1 MSAPFGSCSAFGT
14 ARAVQWPAMSA
25 FPRVALL
32 LAAAVLAA
40 SAAARAQ
47 SSAAG
52 ALEAAIAE
60 DYENELRAL
69 FEHFHRNPELSFLEH
84 ETAKRLAAELR
95 ASGVEVTEG
104 IGRTGIVGMLDN
116 GDGPLV
122 LVRADM
128 DGLPV
133 REQSELPYAS
143 TATQVDL
150 SGEEAPVMHACGH
163 DVHITAMVGVA
174 RRLAAMRDAWSGTVM
189 FVGQPAEERIM
200 GAREMLEDGLY
211 ERFGVP
217 DYALA
222 FHVAA
227 GKPAGKIDVPPG
239 LLASSSD
246 SVDVTVFGI
255 GAHGASPHR
264 GRDPIYIAAQL
275 VVALQSIVSREL
287 NPLEPGVITVG
298 AIHGGFKHNV
308 IPDRVELQLTVRANS
323 EDTREQLL
331 SAIERVADGIGRAAG
346 LPESLL
352 PRVVRTKES
361 TPVTMNN
368 EELAA
373 RVRAAIG
380 AGMGEDV
387 FHSEPPSGMG
397 AEDFA
402 YFVRTEH
409 NVPGAYFNV
418 GGTDPAD
425 LAAEAEGGPPVPSHH
440 SPFFRIE
447 PEPAIRA
454 GVEAMTLAVL
464 DLLRP

>member
-1 MSAPFGSCSAFGT
+1 MRRYRSLLSI
-14 ARAVQWPAMSA
+14 V
-25 FPRVALL
+25 LL
-32 LAAAVLAA
+32 LPTLLGGPAAAAA
-40 SAAARAQ
+40 EDLSD
-47 SSAAG
+47 
-52 ALEAAIAE
+52 AIAE
-60 DYENELRAL
+60 DYRNELKSL

-84 ETAKRLAAELR
+84 ETAARLADELR
-95 ASGVEVTEG
+95 KSGVEVTEG
-104 IGRTGIVGMLDN
+104 IGRTGIVGMMEN

-133 REQSELPYAS
+133 AEKSELPYAS
-143 TATQVDL
+143 TVTQIDL
-150 SGEEAPVMHACGH
+150 SGEEVPVMHACGH
-163 DVHITAMVGVA
+163 DMHITTMVGVA
-174 RRLAAMRDAWSGTVM
+174 RRLAAMRDRWSGTVM

-222 FHVAA
+222 LHVSA
-227 GKPAGKIDVPPG
+227 GRPAGKIEVPPG

-246 SVDVTVFGI
+246 SVDITVFGV

-264 GRDPIYIAAQL
+264 GKDPIYIAAQL
-275 VVALQSIVSREL
+275 VVALQGIVSREL
-287 NPLEPGVITVG
+287 NPLDPGVVTVG

-308 IPDRVELQLTVRANS
+308 IPDRVELQLTVRANN
-323 EDTREQLL
+323 EETREQLL
-331 SAIERVADGIGRAAG
+331 SAIERIAEGVGRAAG
-346 LPESLL
+346 LPAPLL
-352 PRVVRTKES
+352 PKVVRTKES
-361 TPVTMNN
+361 TPVTMNDP
-368 EELAA
+368 ELAA
-373 RVRAAIG
+373 RVRAAIA
-380 AGMGEDV
+380 AGMGDDV
-387 FHSEPPSGMG
+387 FYSAPPSGMG

-409 NVPGAYFNV
+409 KVPGTYFNV

-425 LAAEAEGGPPVPSHH
+425 LEAEEAGGPPVPGHH

-447 PEPAIRA
+447 PEPSIRA